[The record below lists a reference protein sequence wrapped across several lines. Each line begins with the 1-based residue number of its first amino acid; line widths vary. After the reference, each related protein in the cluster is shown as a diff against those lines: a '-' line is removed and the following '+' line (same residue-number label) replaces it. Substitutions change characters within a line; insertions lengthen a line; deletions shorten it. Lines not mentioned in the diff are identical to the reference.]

1 MRLVWGVLYALLLA
15 LIVWTVFL
23 LAVFIPF

>member
-1 MRLVWGVLYALLLA
+1 MRLVRGVLYALLLA

-23 LAVFIPF
+23 LAVFIPL